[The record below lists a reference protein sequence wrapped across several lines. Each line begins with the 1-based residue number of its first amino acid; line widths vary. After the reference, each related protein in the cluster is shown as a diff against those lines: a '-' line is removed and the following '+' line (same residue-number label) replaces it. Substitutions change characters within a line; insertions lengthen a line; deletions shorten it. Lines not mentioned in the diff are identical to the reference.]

1 MRGVQRR
8 GCAVPLH
15 VPEMT
20 MTELLPIFPSI
31 LLVTMILITL
41 ALLPLLNDDPARRDE
56 NQRTD
61 EIRMKK
67 S

>member
-1 MRGVQRR
+1 
-8 GCAVPLH
+8 
-15 VPEMT
+15 